1 MREIMRKNL
10 SEEVY
15 DVLKEMIIAGKL
27 NPGEKLPE
35 EELTKKLGVSR
46 TPIRQAISALAQDNL
61 VDIIPRRGAF
71 VAKLSRQDITEIY
84 DIRMALEGLA
94 VCLSVQQLSDGD
106 LSKMTRV
113 LEQAEAALEKDPEQA
128 IDADLMLHE
137 MIVKN
142 CGNSRLQELIV
153 ELRDQMHSFRI
164 LEGHQQE
171 VIPKVMKQRWD
182 ILNAIKRMRDR
193 LERRARIKDDDRG
206 KINTSIQLNINQG
219 KPNARPMITVCLL

>member
-27 NPGEKLPE
+27 SPGEKLPE

-71 VAKLSRQDITEIY
+71 VTKLSRQDITEIY

-94 VCLSVQQLSDGD
+94 VCLSVQHLSDEE

-142 CGNSRLQELIV
+142 SGNLRLQELIV

-164 LEGHQQE
+164 LEGHQQK
-171 VIPKVMKQRWD
+171 VIPKVMKERWD
-182 ILNAIKRMRDR
+182 ILNAIKARDSHEAQR
-193 LERRARIKDDDRG
+193 AIIEHIEGVKERRLA
-206 KINTSIQLNINQG
+206 QLSDES
-219 KPNARPMITVCLL
+219 

>member
-1 MREIMRKNL
+1 MKEIMRKNL
-10 SEEVY
+10 SDEVY
-15 DVLKEMIIAGKL
+15 DVLKEMIITGKL
-27 NPGEKLPE
+27 EPGEKLPE

-61 VDIIPRRGAF
+61 VDMISRRGAF

-94 VCLSVQQLSDGD
+94 VRLSVHYLSDRD

-113 LEQAEAALEKDPEQA
+113 LEQAEAALEKYPEQA
-128 IDADLMLHE
+128 IDADLMIHE
-137 MIVKN
+137 MIAKN
-142 CGNSRLQELIV
+142 CGNLRLQELIW

-171 VIPKVMKQRWD
+171 VMPKVMKERWD
-182 ILNAIKRMRDR
+182 ILKAIKLRDPDEAER
-193 LERRARIKDDDRG
+193 ATIRHIKGVKERRLA
-206 KINTSIQLNINQG
+206 QLSD
-219 KPNARPMITVCLL
+219 KS